1 MGLSDLIRRPRMT
14 RVSRDRL
21 FYDVYEYCVSF
32 GMAEASAL
40 RGLNPDRIDRVI
52 AMRRSFRSIITWSS
66 EKKASITDEHVQD
79 LHTLCTFL
87 LQATES
93 FKLVLSGERA
103 WVYAKDWEFLKTV
116 AQSSGVIR
124 PRYTRAVIDRPV
136 DTVILKNPKHAQRS
150 YFREQAVSPGQREQL
165 IAFFNNHRDNVR
177 LSPSLTKWLQ
187 WPTRR
192 IYSYFFVDYDH
203 DSWPLM
209 ISLVHPGLI
218 KKTVQLLPGK

>member
-32 GMAEASAL
+32 GMIEASAL
-40 RGLNPDRIDRVI
+40 RGLNPTRIDRVI
-52 AMRRSFRSIITWSS
+52 TMRRSFRSIITWSS
-66 EKKASITDEHVQD
+66 EKKLSITDQHVLD
-79 LHTLCTFL
+79 LHTLCSFL
-87 LQATES
+87 LQATEP
-93 FKLVLSGERA
+93 FKLVLSGDRA
-103 WVYAKDWEFLKTV
+103 WVYANSWEFLKSVT
-116 AQSSGVIR
+116 QSPGAIR
-124 PRYTRAVIDRPV
+124 PRYTRAVIDRLV
-136 DTVILKNPKHAQRS
+136 DTIVLKNPKHAQRS
-150 YFREQAVSPGQREQL
+150 YFKEQAVSLVQKEQL

-177 LSPSLTKWLQ
+177 LSPSLVKWLQ

-203 DSWPLM
+203 GSWPLM

-218 KKTVQLLPGK
+218 RKTVQLLPDK